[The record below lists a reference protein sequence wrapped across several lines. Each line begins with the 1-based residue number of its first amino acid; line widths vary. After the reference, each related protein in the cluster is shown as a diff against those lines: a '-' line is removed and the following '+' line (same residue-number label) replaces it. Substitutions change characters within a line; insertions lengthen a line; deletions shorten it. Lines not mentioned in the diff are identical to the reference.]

1 MVMHSSNTPGT
12 SVVQL
17 HCAAQN
23 MHNSLSFKQVSQR
36 KPTTKMIHDLNKFFL
51 LLGNAIPANP

>member
-1 MVMHSSNTPGT
+1 MVKHSSNTPGT

-17 HCAAQN
+17 HYATQT

-36 KPTTKMIHDLNKFFL
+36 KPRNIMIHDFNKFFMF
-51 LLGNAIPANP
+51 LGNAIPANP